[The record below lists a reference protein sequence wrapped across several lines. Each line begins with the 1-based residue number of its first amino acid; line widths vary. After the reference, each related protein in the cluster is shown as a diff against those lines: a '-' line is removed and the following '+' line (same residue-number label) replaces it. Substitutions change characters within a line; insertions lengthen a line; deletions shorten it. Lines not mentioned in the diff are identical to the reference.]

1 VTQPSDL
8 PTADKDA
15 LIARNKALVA
25 ELEAKLELPPK
36 TPGNLSVPP
45 SKGQKP
51 SGASTPKA
59 KAKPHPGAHRPLHPN
74 PTTKRDVLAKRHAN
88 RVDPRSA

>member
-15 LIARNKALVA
+15 LIASLIALNEALTVEVTRLAARVA
-25 ELEAKLELPPK
+25 ELEARLGLPPK
-36 TPGNLSVPP
+36 TPGNSSVPP

-51 SGASTPKA
+51 SGSSTPKA
-59 KAKPHPGAHRPLHPN
+59 KSAAIPRPPSGFS
-74 PTTKRDVLAKRHAN
+74 PAYC
-88 RVDPRSA
+88 RSRA